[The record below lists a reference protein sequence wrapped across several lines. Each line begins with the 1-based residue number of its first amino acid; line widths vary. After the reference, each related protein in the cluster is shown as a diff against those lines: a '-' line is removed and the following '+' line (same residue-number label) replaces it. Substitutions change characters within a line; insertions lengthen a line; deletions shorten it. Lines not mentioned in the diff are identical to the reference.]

1 MWRSK
6 LSLKT
11 LLAMANRDE
20 AKALKDRKPIDY
32 HMFLTSKFKNN
43 TFFQYND
50 YIDKKFT
57 AHTKL
62 IESDPPDEHNS
73 RENRVG
79 FSARSLW

>member
-1 MWRSK
+1 M
-6 LSLKT
+6 KT

-43 TFFQYND
+43 TLFQYND

-57 AHTKL
+57 SHTKPV
-62 IESDPPDEHNS
+62 ESSPSDEQNA

-79 FSARSLW
+79 FPARDFLL